1 MRITSAGF
9 APPANRKLGAE
20 HRTVAIA
27 EFIASLSLAVSILV
41 VVSVSVARADVVSG
55 VIDNEG
61 GVFAIALLLGLL
73 FIGMG
78 GVTIVS
84 LPTRHVT
91 EKRTA
96 RQPYRN
102 CRSCRTV
109 DRGGQ
114 GDRHA
119 ACRGVDCLPPDH
131 AWSATQDDKRSRLE
145 TDPKRHGS
153 T

>member
-9 APPANRKLGAE
+9 APPANRKLGAD

-84 LPTRHVT
+84 LPHPSRHRKT
-91 EKRTA
+91 HSQTA
-96 RQPYRN
+96 LSELSVMPHSRPRRAGRPA
-102 CRSCRTV
+102 CGLSWRRSY
-109 DRGGQ
+109 
-114 GDRHA
+114 
-119 ACRGVDCLPPDH
+119 
-131 AWSATQDDKRSRLE
+131 S
-145 TDPKRHGS
+145 
-153 T
+153 

>member
-1 MRITSAGF
+1 VTIVKAVFFRSAMGITSAGF

-41 VVSVSVARADVVSG
+41 VVSVSVARADVLSG

-84 LPTRHVT
+84 LPHPSRHRKT
-91 EKRTA
+91 H
-96 RQPYRN
+96 
-102 CRSCRTV
+102 S
-109 DRGGQ
+109 
-114 GDRHA
+114 
-119 ACRGVDCLPPDH
+119 
-131 AWSATQDDKRSRLE
+131 
-145 TDPKRHGS
+145 
-153 T
+153 

>member
-1 MRITSAGF
+1 LPQRNSAEISRLSVLRHENAALGNRLRPNRVEPLPPSRVICAVVKAVFFRSAMGITSAGF

-41 VVSVSVARADVVSG
+41 VVTVSVARADVLSG

-84 LPTRHVT
+84 LPHPSRHRKT
-91 EKRTA
+91 H
-96 RQPYRN
+96 
-102 CRSCRTV
+102 S
-109 DRGGQ
+109 
-114 GDRHA
+114 
-119 ACRGVDCLPPDH
+119 
-131 AWSATQDDKRSRLE
+131 
-145 TDPKRHGS
+145 
-153 T
+153 